1 MEITNPRYKLGEN
14 GSIFSIRQKEYENLE
29 SSVRE
34 ILKAAEEI
42 GFTVNDF
49 GIREPRVFPSNEL
62 DRTLKKNF
70 VIKLQRGTSEVD
82 LSMSIPKLLDSNYI
96 MINGRK
102 KIPLF
107 QLFDIPIV
115 TRGKNIKVR
124 TNVATM
130 MISEEKQHPFVSI
143 SLLGKKV
150 SLALLMFSVYTKEYL
165 DSWFHLSELGDEIEV
180 NNLFDKVVYDLKVLH
195 TSYPDYTQD
204 DFTRELG
211 KAYSKYDPLSKGS
224 DVVYSLS
231 LILKTDIMSAKFFR
245 SGDVLA
251 EIIEVIKS
259 GGLDDKDY
267 LNKRVR
273 CFEYVIFS
281 KISKV
286 VFDLCMAARKTK
298 NVKFSTSSTQI
309 LAECNVSD
317 IVQFDFSINPIDE
330 ITKLSR
336 TSLIGPGGFNR
347 ENVPKHLR
355 DISESMFGRVCPVD
369 TPDRENCGVL
379 QDLVANVKLDEN
391 LKFSKVLSEPISIP
405 VSMVPFLEHDD
416 QTRLQMASS
425 QMRQSIALLKFE
437 PPMIQSGC
445 EGLYT
450 DKTQFLNRA
459 KRDGEVLYYDS
470 RYLIVVY
477 EDKTL
482 DLFELPYRRIYVENL
497 DYTSGIY
504 FKQGDKFK
512 KGDILF
518 ESIFCSDGKIN
529 IGKNLL
535 TVIMSYGGY
544 NYEDGILISDKLTNQ
559 DSPQT
564 LTSLHFIDLSFNLKK
579 NEVLIDLPYRTA
591 EEDRFEEHCKH
602 KIWKPLP
609 DPSGQMLKVLE
620 KKEIDLYKKKGQS
633 WTPLEGEFWSP
644 ESEKKF
650 RFETLTTR
658 VPYAIV
664 KEIPSGPSDFC
675 GLFKEEEQYTIKK
688 PFVFVTD
695 VNIYANDWNSEFDQF
710 SEWMTDKINIQK
722 EYQNK
727 VAGIIRSSI
736 PKDIA
741 TDLIRERMLDKFGNE
756 NNYKEKGERIN
767 GTRVEIFGLYI
778 RQISVGDK
786 IGNRHGNKGVIS
798 RIVPH
803 EMMPKLPDG
812 RHAEVVINPLGI
824 PSRMNIGQVFE
835 IHMTMALENLKKN
848 ALALEKDKRKEYL
861 LNFIKIID
869 NTEGKWYSS
878 QFEEQIKDVE
888 VDEKFI
894 GELVL
899 IQPPFESVTK
909 QMVAKAMEYTNTPY
923 KFDVFLPEFNSMSI
937 KPVTAGY
944 LYFFRMVHIAESR
957 LAARGIGAYARRT
970 VQPLGGRK
978 NKGGQR
984 CGEMETCCII
994 AHDAPFNLRE
1004 MLTTKS
1010 DCIDLKNLL
1019 IKKAIETET
1028 ILREQKPI
1036 DEVPESVK
1044 LLDSYLRVIG
1054 VEK

>member
-1 MEITNPRYKLGEN
+1 VEIINPNYKLDED
-14 GSIFSIRQKEYENLE
+14 GSIFSIRKKEYESLE

-34 ILKAAEEI
+34 ILKATEEI

-49 GIREPRVFPSNEL
+49 GVREPRVFPSNEL
-62 DRTLKKNF
+62 DRTLRKNF

-82 LSMSIPKLLDSNYI
+82 LSMSIPKLIDSNYI

-115 TRGKNIKVR
+115 TRGRNIKIR

-130 MISEEKQHPFVSI
+130 MISEEKEHPFVSI

-150 SLALLMFSVYTKEYL
+150 SLALVMFSFYTREYL
-165 DSWFHLSELGDEIEV
+165 NSWFHLSDIGDELDV
-180 NNLFDKVVYDLKVLH
+180 NNLFDKVVYDLKVLDN
-195 TSYPDYTQD
+195 SFPDYTQE
-204 DFTRELG
+204 DFTRDLG
-211 KAYSKYDPLSKGS
+211 KFYSKYDPLAKGS

-231 LILKTDIMSAKFFR
+231 LILKTDIMSAKFFKT
-245 SGDVLA
+245 GDVLT
-251 EIIEVIKS
+251 EIIDVIKS
-259 GGLDDKDY
+259 GGLDDRDY
-267 LNKRVR
+267 LNKRIR
-273 CFEYVIFS
+273 CFEYMILS

-286 VFDLCMAARKTK
+286 VFDLCMAARKSK
-298 NVKFSTSSTQI
+298 NVKFSTSSSQI
-309 LAECNVSD
+309 LSECNVSD

-330 ITKLSR
+330 ETKLSR

-355 DISESMFGRVCPVD
+355 DISDSMFGRVCPVD

-379 QDLVANVKLDEN
+379 QDLVANVKLDHN
-391 LKFSKVLSEPISIP
+391 LKFTPSISEPISMP
-405 VSMVPFLEHDD
+405 VSMIPFLEHDD

-425 QMRQSIALLKFE
+425 QMRQSIALVKFE
-437 PPMIQSGC
+437 PAMIQSGC

-450 DKTQFLNRA
+450 DKTQFLKRA
-459 KRDGEVLYYDS
+459 KDDGEVLYYDS
-470 RYLIVVY
+470 KYLIVVY
-477 EDKTL
+477 QNKTL
-482 DLFELPYRRIYVENL
+482 DIFELPYRRIYVENL

-518 ESIFCSDGKIN
+518 ESIFCNEGKIN

-544 NYEDGILISDKLTNQ
+544 NYEDGILISDKLIEK

-564 LTSLHFIDLSFNLKK
+564 FTSLHFIDLSFTLKK
-579 NEVLIDLPYRTA
+579 SEVFIDLPYRTK
-591 EEDRFEEHCKH
+591 EEEEFESQAKH

-609 DPSGQMLKVLE
+609 DPDGQILKALE
-620 KKEIDLYKKKGQS
+620 QEEIEAWKKKN
-633 WTPLEGEFWSP
+633 ENWSNL
-644 ESEKKF
+644 SERKF
-650 RFETLTTR
+650 LFETLTTR
-658 VPYAIV
+658 TPYAIV
-664 KEIPSGPSDFC
+664 KEIPSGPSDYY

-688 PFVFVTD
+688 PFVFITD
-695 VNIYANDWNSEFDQF
+695 VNVYANDWNEEFQQF
-710 SEWMTDKINIQK
+710 NHWVKKKIETQKIYQDKVSSMIRSTVSKDLAND
-722 EYQNK
+722 
-727 VAGIIRSSI
+727 IIRE
-736 PKDIA
+736 K
-741 TDLIRERMLDKFGNE
+741 LLDKFGNE
-756 NNYKEKGERIN
+756 GNYKSKGERIN
-767 GTRVEIFGLYI
+767 GVYVEIFGLYTRPI
-778 RQISVGDK
+778 MVGDK
-786 IGNRHGNKGVIS
+786 IGNRHGNKGVVS

-812 RHAEVVINPLGI
+812 RHAEVIINPLGI

-835 IHMTMALENLKKN
+835 IHLTMALENLKNN
-848 ALALEKDKRKEYL
+848 ALAMPEEQRRDYL

-869 NTEGKWYSS
+869 NTKDNWYYL
-878 QFEEQIKDVE
+878 QFEEQTKNVKI
-888 VDEKFI
+888 DEKFI
-894 GELVL
+894 EELVL
-899 IQPPFESVTK
+899 IQPPFESVSRR
-909 QMVAKAMEYTNTPY
+909 MVGKAMKYTNTPY
-923 KFDVFLPEFNSMSI
+923 KFDVFLPEFGSQTV

-944 LYFFRMVHIAESR
+944 LYFFRMVHIAENR

-1044 LLDSYLRVIG
+1044 LLNAYLNVIG

>member
-1 MEITNPRYKLGEN
+1 VDIINPNYKLNED
-14 GSIFSIRQKEYENLE
+14 GSIFSIREKEYENLE

-42 GFTVNDF
+42 GFTLNDF

-82 LSMSIPKLLDSNYI
+82 LSMSIPKLIDSNYI

-115 TRGKNIKVR
+115 TRGKNIKIR
-124 TNVATM
+124 TSVATM
-130 MISEEKQHPFVSI
+130 MISEEKEHPFVFI

-150 SLALLMFSVYTKEYL
+150 SLALVMFSFYTKEYL
-165 DSWFHLSELGDEIEV
+165 DSWFHLSEIGDELEV
-180 NNLFDKVVYDLKVLH
+180 NNLFDKVVYDLKVL
-195 TSYPDYTQD
+195 SNYFPEYTQE
-204 DFTRELG
+204 DFTKDLG
-211 KAYSKYDPLSKGS
+211 KFYSKYDPSSKGA

-231 LILKTDIMSAKFFR
+231 LILKTDIMSAKFFKT
-245 SGDVLA
+245 GDVLA
-251 EIIEVIKS
+251 EIIDVIKS
-259 GGLDDKDY
+259 GGLDDTDY
-267 LNKRVR
+267 LNKRIR
-273 CFEYVIFS
+273 CFEYMILS

-286 VFDLCMAARKTK
+286 VFDLCIASRKTK
-298 NVKFSTSSTQI
+298 NVKFSTSSSQI
-309 LAECNVSD
+309 LSDCNVSD

-379 QDLVANVKLDEN
+379 QDLVANVNLDEN
-391 LKFSKVLSEPISIP
+391 MKFSSLLSEPISMP

-425 QMRQSIALLKFE
+425 QMRQSIALVKFE
-437 PPMIQSGC
+437 PAMIQSGC

-450 DKTQFLNRA
+450 DKTQFLKRA
-459 KRDGEVLYYDS
+459 KRDGEVLYYDN

-477 EDKTL
+477 EDKSL

-518 ESIFCSDGKIN
+518 ESIFCNDGKIN

-544 NYEDGILISDKLTNQ
+544 NYEDGILISDKLIEK

-564 LTSLHFIDLSFNLKK
+564 FTSLHFIDLSFTLKK
-579 NEVLIDLPYRTA
+579 NEVLIDLPYRTK
-591 EEDRFEEHCKH
+591 EEEEQEKVEKK
-602 KIWKPLP
+602 KIYKPLP
-609 DPSGQMLKVLE
+609 NPKN
-620 KKEIDLYKKKGQS
+620 
-633 WTPLEGEFWSP
+633 
-644 ESEKKF
+644 
-650 RFETLTTR
+650 ETLGNFFEVLTLKT
-658 VPYAIV
+658 PYAIV
-664 KEIPSGPSDFC
+664 KEIPSGPSDYY

-695 VNIYANDWNSEFDQF
+695 VNIYANEWNEEFQEF
-710 SEWMTDKINIQK
+710 NHWIAEKIESQKKYQDKISNMIRTALPK
-722 EYQNK
+722 DLAND
-727 VAGIIRSSI
+727 IIRE
-736 PKDIA
+736 K
-741 TDLIRERMLDKFGNE
+741 LLDKFGNE
-756 NNYKEKGERIN
+756 GNYKSKGEPIN
-767 GTRVEIFGLYI
+767 GTYVEMFGLYTRPI
-778 RQISVGDK
+778 MVGDK

-803 EMMPKLPDG
+803 ELMPKLPDG
-812 RHAEVVINPLGI
+812 RHVEVIINPLGI

-835 IHMTMALENLKKN
+835 IHLTMALENLKKN
-848 ALALEKDKRKEYL
+848 ALAMQKEERKDYL

-869 NTEGKWYSS
+869 NTEGNWYYS
-878 QFEEQIKDVE
+878 QFEEQTKDIE
-888 VDEKFI
+888 IDEKFI
-894 GELVL
+894 EELVL

-909 QMVAKAMEYTNTPY
+909 GMVAKAMEYTNTPY
-923 KFDVFLPEFNSMSI
+923 KFNVFLPEFNAESI

-944 LYFFRMVHIAESR
+944 LYFFRMVHIAENR

-1044 LLDSYLRVIG
+1044 LLDAYLNVIG
-1054 VEK
+1054 VQK

>member
-1 MEITNPRYKLGEN
+1 MEIVNPYYKLDED
-14 GSIFSIRQKEYENLE
+14 GSIFNIRQKEYGSLE
-29 SSVRE
+29 TSVRE
-34 ILKAAEEI
+34 ILKAAEEV
-42 GFTVNDF
+42 GFTLNDF
-49 GIREPRVFPSNEL
+49 GVREPRVFPSNEL

-82 LSMSIPKLLDSNYI
+82 LSMSIPKLIDSNYI

-115 TRGKNIKVR
+115 TRGKNIKIR

-130 MISEEKQHPFVSI
+130 MISEEKEYPFVSI

-150 SLALLMFSVYTKEYL
+150 SLALLMFSFYTREYL
-165 DSWFHLSELGDEIEV
+165 DSWFHLSELGDELEV

-195 TSYPDYTQD
+195 SSFPDYTKE
-204 DFTRELG
+204 DFTRDLG
-211 KAYSKYDPLSKGS
+211 KFYSKYDPLSKGG

-231 LILKTDIMSAKFFR
+231 LILKTDIMSARFFKA
-245 SGDVLA
+245 GDVLA
-251 EIIEVIKS
+251 EIVDIIRS
-259 GGLDDKDY
+259 GGLDDRDY
-267 LNKRVR
+267 MNKRIR
-273 CFEYVIFS
+273 CFEYVVLS

-309 LAECNVSD
+309 LSECNVSD
-317 IVQFDFSINPIDE
+317 IVQFDFSINPLDE
-330 ITKLSR
+330 QTKLSR

-355 DISESMFGRVCPVD
+355 DISESMFGRICPVD

-391 LKFSKVLSEPISIP
+391 LKFTSELSEPISIP

-416 QTRLQMASS
+416 QTRLQMSSS

-437 PPMIQSGC
+437 PAMVQSGC

-450 DKTQFLNRA
+450 DKTQFLKRA
-459 KRDGEVLYYDS
+459 KKDGEVLYYDN

-497 DYTSGIY
+497 DYTSCIY

-512 KGDILF
+512 KGDILL
-518 ESIFCSDGKIN
+518 ESIFCNDGKIN

-544 NYEDGILISDKLTNQ
+544 NYEDGILISDKLVEK
-559 DSPQT
+559 DSPQEF
-564 LTSLHFIDLSFNLKK
+564 TSLHFIDLSFTLKK
-579 NEVLIDLPYRTA
+579 NEVLLDLPYRTK
-591 EEDRFEEHCKH
+591 EEEEQERVEKK
-602 KIWKPLP
+602 KIYKPLP
-609 DPSGQMLKVLE
+609 SPNNGNSG
-620 KKEIDLYKKKGQS
+620 S
-633 WTPLEGEFWSP
+633 F
-644 ESEKKF
+644 
-650 RFETLTTR
+650 FELLTSRT
-658 VPYAIV
+658 PYAIV
-664 KEIPSGPSDFC
+664 KEIPSGPSDYN
-675 GLFKEEEQYTIKK
+675 GLFKEEEQYTVKK
-688 PFVFVTD
+688 PFVFITD
-695 VNIYANDWNSEFDQF
+695 VNIYGNDWNEEFQEF
-710 SEWMTDKINIQK
+710 NHWVADKIESQKKYQDKISNIVRTTLPK
-722 EYQNK
+722 DAAND
-727 VAGIIRSSI
+727 IIRE
-736 PKDIA
+736 K
-741 TDLIRERMLDKFGNE
+741 LLDKFGNE
-756 NNYKEKGERIN
+756 GNYKSKGERIN
-767 GTRVEIFGLYI
+767 GMYVEIFGLYTRPI
-778 RQISVGDK
+778 AVGDK
-786 IGNRHGNKGVIS
+786 IGNRHGNKGVVS

-812 RHAEVVINPLGI
+812 RHAEVIINPLGI

-835 IHMTMALENLKKN
+835 IHLTMALENLKKN
-848 ALALEKDKRKEYL
+848 ALAMEKEQRRDYL

-869 NTEGKWYSS
+869 NTKGNWYYS
-878 QFEEQIKDVE
+878 QFEEQSRNIE
-888 VDEKFI
+888 IDEKFI
-894 GELVL
+894 EDLVL
-899 IQPPFESVTK
+899 IQPPFESVTRR
-909 QMVAKAMEYTNTPY
+909 MVAKAMKYTNTPY
-923 KFDVFLPEFNSMSI
+923 KFKVFLPEFNSEVV
-937 KPVTAGY
+937 KPVTGGY
-944 LYFFRMVHIAESR
+944 LYFFRMVHIAENR

-1019 IKKAIETET
+1019 IKRAIETET

-1044 LLDSYLRVIG
+1044 LLDSYLKVIG